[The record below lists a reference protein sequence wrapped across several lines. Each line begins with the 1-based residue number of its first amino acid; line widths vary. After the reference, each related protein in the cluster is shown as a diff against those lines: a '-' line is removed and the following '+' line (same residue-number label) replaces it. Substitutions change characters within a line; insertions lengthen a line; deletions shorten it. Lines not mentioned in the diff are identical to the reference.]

1 MKNNKF
7 YFELL
12 IRKIKEQILD
22 FEIARD
28 FFIDMKCLM
37 QIVGMLDFVI
47 LDIGFALR
55 EKCPHTEF
63 FLVRI
68 QSECGK
74 IQTRKNSVFGHFS
87 RNVALNS
94 HWL

>member
-1 MKNNKF
+1 M
-7 YFELL
+7 
-12 IRKIKEQILD
+12 KEQILD
-22 FEIARD
+22 FQIARD
-28 FFIDMKCLM
+28 FFIEMKYLK

-47 LDIGFALR
+47 LDIALR

-63 FLVRI
+63 FLVRV
-68 QSECGK
+68 QSEYGK

-94 HWL
+94 YWL

>member
-1 MKNNKF
+1 MKYLK
-7 YFELL
+7 
-12 IRKIKEQILD
+12 
-22 FEIARD
+22 
-28 FFIDMKCLM
+28 

-74 IQTRKNSVFGHFS
+74 IQTRKNSVFGHVS
-87 RNVALNS
+87 RSEFQSICGSQVVATGS
-94 HWL
+94 HHF

>member
-1 MKNNKF
+1 M
-7 YFELL
+7 
-12 IRKIKEQILD
+12 KEQILD

-28 FFIDMKCLM
+28 FFIEMKYLK

-47 LDIGFALR
+47 LDIGFKLR

-63 FLVRI
+63 LLVRI
-68 QSECGK
+68 RSECGK

-94 HWL
+94 YWL